1 VWRDFDT
8 TGTASFRRELVYA
21 GVIYSL

>member
-8 TGTASFRRELVYA
+8 TGTATFRRELVYA
-21 GVIYSL
+21 GIIYSL